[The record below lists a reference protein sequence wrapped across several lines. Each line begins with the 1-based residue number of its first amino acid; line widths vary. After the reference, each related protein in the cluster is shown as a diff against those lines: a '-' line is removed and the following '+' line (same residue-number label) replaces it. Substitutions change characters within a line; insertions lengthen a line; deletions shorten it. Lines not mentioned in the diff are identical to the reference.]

1 MWNGYPS
8 RQRMFYIIL
17 TIPTQSSR
25 FGCQACPH
33 LERDRTSKLLITSM
47 LLETGFARRPQL
59 ARECR
64 WDVRGIEHRENITEY
79 KEDK

>member
-1 MWNGYPS
+1 
-8 RQRMFYIIL
+8 
-17 TIPTQSSR
+17 
-25 FGCQACPH
+25 
-33 LERDRTSKLLITSM
+33 M

-64 WDVRGIEHRENITEY
+64 WDVRGIERRENVTEY